1 MIDVKELRIGNWVMR
16 KQHIPLLDG
25 DVKYLQVT
33 IRELQDCQ
41 HYGKD
46 WAFEPIPLTPDILG
60 KIKGCMV
67 DIAFCG
73 IGDFII
79 IHYYDTQKKVLFNG
93 NYVGIIH
100 LQYLHQL
107 QNLYSCLTGKELEI
121 EL

>member
-1 MIDVKELRIGNWVMR
+1 MIDVKQLRIGNWILARYGGIMQVS
-16 KQHIPLLDG
+16 
-25 DVKYLQVT
+25 YLSFT
-33 IRELQDCQ
+33 DIDSYPE
-41 HYGKD
+41 HYS
-46 WAFEPIPLTPDILG
+46 PIPLTPDILG